1 MEFVQAFLMVA
12 ILTESLT
19 EIIKNLVP
27 NGVVKD
33 KLTYALSIVVGITLA
48 FAFKLN
54 ILGLHGFGEYV
65 SIVAAGLIAS
75 RGANYVNG
83 FLKKFDILR

>member
-1 MEFVQAFLMVA
+1 MELVQVFIFVA

-19 EIIKNLVP
+19 EIIKNLIP

-48 FAFKLN
+48 FAFNLN
-54 ILGLHGFGEYV
+54 IFELDGFGKYV
-65 SIVAAGLIAS
+65 SIVTAGIIAS

-83 FLKKFDILR
+83 FLKKFNILR